1 MIKEALDILHLLDHY
16 NVSNTIEI
24 AKGKH
29 EHVTTWSEN
38 KEKIK
43 RAWLLRK

>member
-1 MIKEALDILHLLDHY
+1 MLETVLNMLHKFDYY
-16 NVSNTIEI
+16 NVGEATEI

-29 EHVTTWSEN
+29 EYVTDWSEH